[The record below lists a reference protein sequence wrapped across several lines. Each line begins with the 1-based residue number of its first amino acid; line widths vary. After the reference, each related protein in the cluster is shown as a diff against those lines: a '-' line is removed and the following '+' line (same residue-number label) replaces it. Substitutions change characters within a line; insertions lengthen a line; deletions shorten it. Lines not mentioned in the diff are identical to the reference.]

1 MSITYTFATDCKIP
15 QLRGITATGG
25 EFCRAD
31 GKIGPYDAVQ
41 FSAPKVAGKS
51 IMAMIA
57 GKPELESAL
66 AKHMANEKAVA
77 DRLIALGVPEYTAAQ
92 NAYLNAQSA
101 YAHASERGY
110 PVREA
115 RELKI
120 AEEKL
125 DAARIAY
132 PLAAAYAK
140 AKSYAMARNGEKA
153 SAGTCAILA
162 IEGGVHPLQAVA
174 QMEADWSAAAARAVS
189 NQ

>member
-1 MSITYTFATDCKIP
+1 MSITYTFAIDCKTP

-66 AKHMANEKAVA
+66 AKHMADEKAVA

-101 YAHASERGY
+101 YDHASERGY

-140 AKSYAMARNGEKA
+140 AESYAESQNYIKARHGKDAVTAIQNG
-153 SAGTCAILA
+153 SDPLA
-162 IEGGVHPLQAVA
+162 TVA
-174 QMEADWSAAAARAVS
+174 KMQSDWSDSAAKLVQAA
-189 NQ
+189 